1 MILLAAISAEW
12 LLLFWLLCFL
22 WALILISAIN
32 NGGGVVEENDRLENM
47 EKNIQKLVAQVSVI
61 ESMLS
66 NGILKTQERQDRR
79 LDKHSDRLDALE
91 RTQHQALT
99 LKSLFVW
106 MSATILS
113 AVGVAI
119 AIVEVI
125 LK

>member
-1 MILLAAISAEW
+1 MEEEIRELRKDIKEMSAQ
-12 LLLFWLLCFL
+12 L
-22 WALILISAIN
+22 S
-32 NGGGVVEENDRLENM
+32 
-47 EKNIQKLVAQVSVI
+47 SVQT
-61 ESMLS
+61 MLS
-66 NGILKTQERQDRR
+66 GSVLDELAVVRKR

-113 AVGVAI
+113 AAGVAI

>member
-1 MILLAAISAEW
+1 MEEEIRELRKDIKEMSAQ
-12 LLLFWLLCFL
+12 L
-22 WALILISAIN
+22 S
-32 NGGGVVEENDRLENM
+32 
-47 EKNIQKLVAQVSVI
+47 SVQT
-61 ESMLS
+61 MLS
-66 NGILKTQERQDRR
+66 GSVLDELAVVRKR

-91 RTQHQALT
+91 QTQHQALT

-106 MSATILS
+106 MSTTILS

>member
-1 MILLAAISAEW
+1 MEEEIRELRKDIKEMSAQ
-12 LLLFWLLCFL
+12 L
-22 WALILISAIN
+22 S
-32 NGGGVVEENDRLENM
+32 
-47 EKNIQKLVAQVSVI
+47 SVQT
-61 ESMLS
+61 MLS
-66 NGILKTQERQDRR
+66 GSVLDELALVRKR

>member
-1 MILLAAISAEW
+1 MEEEIRELRKDIKEMSAQ
-12 LLLFWLLCFL
+12 L
-22 WALILISAIN
+22 S
-32 NGGGVVEENDRLENM
+32 
-47 EKNIQKLVAQVSVI
+47 SVQT
-61 ESMLS
+61 MLS
-66 NGILKTQERQDRR
+66 GSVLDELAVVRKR

-106 MSATILS
+106 LSATILS

>member
-1 MILLAAISAEW
+1 MEEEIRELRKDIKEMSAQIS
-12 LLLFWLLCFL
+12 
-22 WALILISAIN
+22 
-32 NGGGVVEENDRLENM
+32 
-47 EKNIQKLVAQVSVI
+47 SVQT
-61 ESMLS
+61 MLS
-66 NGILKTQERQDRR
+66 GSVLDELAVVRKR

>member
-1 MILLAAISAEW
+1 MEEEIRELRKDIKEMSAQ
-12 LLLFWLLCFL
+12 L
-22 WALILISAIN
+22 S
-32 NGGGVVEENDRLENM
+32 
-47 EKNIQKLVAQVSVI
+47 SVQT
-61 ESMLS
+61 MLS
-66 NGILKTQERQDRR
+66 GSVLDELAVVRKR

-106 MSATILS
+106 MTATILS

>member
-1 MILLAAISAEW
+1 MEEEIRELRKDIKEMSAQ
-12 LLLFWLLCFL
+12 L
-22 WALILISAIN
+22 S
-32 NGGGVVEENDRLENM
+32 
-47 EKNIQKLVAQVSVI
+47 SVQT
-61 ESMLS
+61 MLS
-66 NGILKTQERQDRR
+66 GSVLDELAVVRKR
-79 LDKHSDRLDALE
+79 LDRHSDRLDALE

-119 AIVEVI
+119 AIAEVI

>member
-1 MILLAAISAEW
+1 MEEEIRELRKDIKEMSAQLSSVQTKLSGSVLDELA
-12 LLLFWLLCFL
+12 
-22 WALILISAIN
+22 
-32 NGGGVVEENDRLENM
+32 VVR
-47 EKNIQKLVAQVSVI
+47 K
-61 ESMLS
+61 
-66 NGILKTQERQDRR
+66 R

>member
-1 MILLAAISAEW
+1 MEEEIRELRKDIKEMSAQ
-12 LLLFWLLCFL
+12 L
-22 WALILISAIN
+22 S
-32 NGGGVVEENDRLENM
+32 
-47 EKNIQKLVAQVSVI
+47 SVQT
-61 ESMLS
+61 MLS
-66 NGILKTQERQDRR
+66 GSVLDELAVVRKR

>member
-1 MILLAAISAEW
+1 MEEEIRELRKDIKEMSAQ
-12 LLLFWLLCFL
+12 L
-22 WALILISAIN
+22 S
-32 NGGGVVEENDRLENM
+32 
-47 EKNIQKLVAQVSVI
+47 SVQT
-61 ESMLS
+61 MLS
-66 NGILKTQERQDRR
+66 GSVLDELVVVRKR

>member
-1 MILLAAISAEW
+1 M
-12 LLLFWLLCFL
+12 
-22 WALILISAIN
+22 
-32 NGGGVVEENDRLENM
+32 EENDRLENM